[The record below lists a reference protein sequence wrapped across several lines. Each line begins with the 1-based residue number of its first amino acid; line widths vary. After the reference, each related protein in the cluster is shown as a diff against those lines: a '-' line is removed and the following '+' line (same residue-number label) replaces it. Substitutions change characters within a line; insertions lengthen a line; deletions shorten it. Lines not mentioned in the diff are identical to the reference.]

1 MKRQLQDQEEVTAA
15 VTAAIAYLAPHVK
28 RGVFEGEV
36 KILQVIAKSFLKIDD
51 GDQYLIEQ
59 AIAGDVMINA
69 AIREVI
75 SEKVLAHE
83 TLPPN
88 LEQYL
93 INYILPIS
101 RNTKRVNKGGR
112 PAGDFLVRNS
122 VIRRAVRAT
131 MSRGFHSERNDIPS
145 HNDIPRGKSA
155 CSIVVLALKELGVVL
170 TEKSVARI
178 WRTGIQDQLQRFSPT
193 AGEELQ

>member
-1 MKRQLQDQEEVTAA
+1 MKQQQDQEEVTAA
-15 VTAAIAYLAPHVK
+15 VAAAIAYLTPHVK

-36 KILQVIAKSFLKIDD
+36 KILGVIAKAFLKTDPD
-51 GDQYLIEQ
+51 GYQYLIEQ
-59 AIAGDVMINA
+59 AIAGDVMIDA
-69 AIREVI
+69 ALREVI

-83 TLPPN
+83 TLPRN

-93 INYILPIS
+93 INYILPIG

-112 PAGDFLVRNS
+112 PAGDFLIRNA
-122 VIRRAVRAT
+122 VICRAVTAT
-131 MSRGFHSERNDIPS
+131 MSHGFHSERNDIPS
-145 HNDIPRGKSA
+145 RNDIPRVESA

-178 WRTGIQDQLQRFSPT
+178 WRTGIQDQLQRFSPA